1 MPLLAAQNVRH
12 RLPETRESTCFF
24 QVPARKF
31 FLGYRK
37 VDLTPDELLAS
48 VFLPWTRKHEYV
60 KEFKQ
65 AHRRDD
71 DIALVNA
78 GMRVAFEHKGDQW
91 VRIGA
96 L

>member
-1 MPLLAAQNVRH
+1 MFAL
-12 RLPETRESTCFF
+12 F
-24 QVPARKF
+24 QVPARQF

-37 VDLTPDELLAS
+37 VDLSEEEILAS
-48 VFLPWTRKHEYV
+48 VFLPWTRQHEYV

-78 GMRVAFEHKGDQW
+78 GMRVAFEQKGGQW
-91 VRIGA
+91 VRGEFTFKT
-96 L
+96 